1 MVMVSDRSYTY
12 FDFVR
17 WLRRSWEAKFEYDT
31 EELNQ
36 LCVLHEEEYLAL
48 QVDFFNDCL
57 QYELD
62 KLFRIIQVLLV
73 LVNDMLRIAV

>member
-1 MVMVSDRSYTY
+1 MRDRSYTY

-17 WLRRSWEAKFEYDT
+17 CLCRSCQAKFEYDT

-36 LCVLHEEEYLAL
+36 FCVLHEEEYFTL
-48 QVDFFNDCL
+48 QIDLFNDCL

-62 KLFRIIQVLLV
+62 KLFRIIQILLV
-73 LVNDMLRIAV
+73 LFDDMLRIAV